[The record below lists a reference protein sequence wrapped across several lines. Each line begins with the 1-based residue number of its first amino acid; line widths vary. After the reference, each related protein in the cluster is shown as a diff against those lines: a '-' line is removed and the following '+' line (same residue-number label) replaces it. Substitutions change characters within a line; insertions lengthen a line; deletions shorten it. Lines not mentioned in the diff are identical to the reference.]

1 MLEISTGQAILIG
14 IIAGLSLMSWIYSF
28 LMINRALIVSALVGA
43 VLKHA
48 EQAIIFGAAA
58 EVIYL
63 GMINA
68 AGVVPPNYL
77 GPGIFGVILNLEGAN
92 IGTAIALSMPF
103 AIFIQ
108 FLITIIFTG
117 VSPIGNVGANLVKKE
132 KFTLY
137 RLTGHATGAL
147 LFIAGFVVGVAGGV
161 GHKAF
166 GDFVDKIPSWLQ
178 DGLGKGGGMLPALGF
193 AVVLRLMLKKEYMP
207 FVLVGY
213 SLLIIF
219 QGVFATHE
227 EWGGFN
233 LVVLAIT
240 AAAIALVVFNSGIL
254 TKQESRR
261 QNAAVEGASDG
272 I

>member
-1 MLEISTGQAILIG
+1 MDISTGQAILLG
-14 IIAGLSLMSWIYSF
+14 IVGGLSLMSWIYSIF
-28 LMINRALIVSALVGA
+28 MINRAMIVAALAGA
-43 VLKHA
+43 ILKQA
-48 EQAIIFGAAA
+48 EKAIIFGAAA
-58 EVIYL
+58 ELIYL

-68 AGVVPPNYL
+68 AGVIPPNYL
-77 GPGIFGVILNLEGAN
+77 GPGLFGVVLNLEGAN

-108 FLITIIFTG
+108 FLITVIFTA
-117 VSPIGNVGANLVKKE
+117 VSPVGKMGETLVKQE

-147 LFIAGFVVGVAGGV
+147 LFVAGFAVGIAAGL

-166 GDFVDKIPSWLQ
+166 GDAVDKIPGWLQ
-178 DGLGKGGGMLPALGF
+178 KGLGVGGGMLPAMGF

-207 FVLVGY
+207 FILVGY
-213 SLLIIF
+213 TLLVIM
-219 QGVFATHE
+219 QGVFAAKP

-233 LVVLAIT
+233 LVALAIA

-254 TKQESRR
+254 SKSEARR
-261 QNAAVEGASDG
+261 QTAGAVEGASDG